1 MNPSQYLLP
10 WDNDDEKPR
19 RTRRQRTRWRTS
31 DEAYSSAPLS
41 AEERIVEY
49 IKARPSSCDN
59 VMLMLNIK
67 HQTASP
73 AINKLM
79 RAGVLVVDGS
89 TLTSGNRRAKIWKWC
104 DCPVPIE
111 TPNTPSR
118 SSLIA
123 RIAELEARIAELE
136 AR

>member
-41 AEERIVEY
+41 AEERIVEF
-49 IKARPSSCDN
+49 IKLHPSSCDN
-59 VMLMLNIK
+59 VMLALGIK

-79 RAGVLVVDGS
+79 RAGWLVVDGS
-89 TLTSGNRRAKIWKWC
+89 TLTTGNRRAKIWKWC

-111 TPNTPSR
+111 TPHTPSR

-123 RIAELEARIAELE
+123 RIAALEARIAELE
-136 AR
+136 AQ